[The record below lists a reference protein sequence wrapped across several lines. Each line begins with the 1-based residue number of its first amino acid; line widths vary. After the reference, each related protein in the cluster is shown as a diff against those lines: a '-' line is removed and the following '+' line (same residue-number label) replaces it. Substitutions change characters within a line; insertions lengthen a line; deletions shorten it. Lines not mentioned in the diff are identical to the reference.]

1 MSSKFLVIDPRK
13 DLGALKGIFA
23 LPRIQLLQEIANHP
37 GINVNELAEVSELPQ
52 SSVSSHLKI
61 LEEAGLIRTESR
73 RAKKG
78 NQKVCFAVYDELIVT
93 LQPAPEAIRDNV
105 IEVSMPLGLYTS
117 NAVTAP
123 CGICS
128 TNGIIGL
135 LDVPET
141 YMDPERMK
149 TSLLWFTSGFV
160 EYQFPNNAKLRGELI
175 ESVDVVMEVSSE
187 VPGTLANWPSDIVL
201 SINGVEIGV
210 WTSPGD
216 FGDRRGTYTPAWWKL
231 QGSQYGM
238 LKTWSVGPGGTF
250 VDGHKI
256 SDIKASDLGLNEHR
270 SVRLRVEVKA
280 DSKHP
285 GGINIFGRGFG
296 NYDHD
301 ILLRL
306 KTLSE

>member
-13 DLGALKGIFA
+13 DLAALKGIFS
-23 LPRIQLLQEIANHP
+23 LHRIQLLQLIANRP
-37 GINVNELAEVSELPQ
+37 GINVNELTEAAVLPQ
-52 SSVSSHLKI
+52 SSVSAHLKV
-61 LEEAGLIRTESR
+61 LEKAGLVRTEAR

-93 LQPAPEAIRDNV
+93 LQPAPEAVTDNI
-105 IEVSMPLGLYTS
+105 IEVSMPLGLYT
-117 NAVTAP
+117 NNGVTAP

-128 TNGIIGL
+128 NEGIIGL

-141 YMDPERMK
+141 FMDPERMK

-160 EYQFPNNAKLRGELI
+160 EYQFPNNAKLRGDFI
-175 ESVDVVMEVSSE
+175 ESVEIIMEVSSE
-187 VPGTLANWPSDIVL
+187 VPGTMANWPSDIL
-201 SINGVEIGV
+201 ISINGTEIGA

-231 QGSQYGM
+231 KGSQYGM
-238 LKTWSVGPGGTF
+238 LKTWSVGSGGTY

-256 SDIKASDLGLNEHR
+256 SDVTIGDLALDEHR
-270 SVRLRVEVKA
+270 SIRLRVEVKA
-280 DSKHP
+280 ESKHP

-296 NYDHD
+296 NYDQD
-301 ILLRL
+301 IVLRL
-306 KTLSE
+306 KTKRD